1 MGFLVITCIGPV
13 SKFLGIIPLS
23 WSMVIMAAIILAI
36 SGYTYYEAQVY
47 FDKTKFFG
55 FVDKTVYLVIEL
67 VIALLLFVA
76 FLVRKKSF
84 STLLYLVT
92 LALAGFG
99 LAINIHKI
107 SVLELEKSISEEKER
122 TFIGWLY
129 FIRIGA
135 EFITEMTVCYF
146 TYSLKKYQ

>member
-23 WSMVIMAAIILAI
+23 WSMVIMAAVIVAI
-36 SGYTYYEAQVY
+36 AGYTYYEAQVY
-47 FDKTKFFG
+47 FDQTKVFG
-55 FVDKTVYLVIEL
+55 FVDKTIYGIIEL
-67 VIALLLFVA
+67 AIALLLFVA

-84 STLLYLVT
+84 STILYLVT

-99 LAINIHKI
+99 LAVNIHKL
-107 SVLELEKSISEEKER
+107 SVLELPDQIPDKEK
-122 TFIGWLY
+122 TFIRWLY

-135 EFITEMTVCYF
+135 EFLAEMMVCYM
-146 TYSLKKYQ
+146 TYSLKKSQ